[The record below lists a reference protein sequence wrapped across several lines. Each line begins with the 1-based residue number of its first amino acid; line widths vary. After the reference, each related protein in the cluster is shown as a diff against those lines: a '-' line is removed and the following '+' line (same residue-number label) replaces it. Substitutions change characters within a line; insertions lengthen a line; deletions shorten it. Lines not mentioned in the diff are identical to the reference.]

1 MALTAFYESL
11 CAQLS
16 GLLSGEHDWLANTAN
31 ASALLFMEMEDINWA
46 GFYFL
51 HGDELRLGPFQGKPA
66 CTRIPVGSG
75 VCGTAV
81 KTGQSQLVEDVHQFP
96 GHIACDAVSASEVVV
111 PLYNGERCLGVLDID
126 SPSVARFTEQDLAG
140 IEAFA
145 QALLQ
150 NTDLPTS

>member
-1 MALTAFYESL
+1 MTVTAFYQSL
-11 CAQLS
+11 CDQLS
-16 GLLSGEHDWLANTAN
+16 GLLSGERDWLANTAN
-31 ASALLFMEMEDINWA
+31 ASALLFLELPDINWA

-51 HGDELRLGPFQGKPA
+51 YGDELRLGPFQGKPA
-66 CTRIPVGSG
+66 CTRIPVGAG

-111 PLYNGERCLGVLDID
+111 PLYNGDRCIGVLDID
-126 SPSVARFTEQDLAG
+126 SPQVARFTEQDLAG

-145 QALLQ
+145 QMLLQ
-150 NTDLPTS
+150 LTDLPAG

>member
-1 MALTAFYESL
+1 MTVTAFYQSL
-11 CAQLS
+11 CEQLS
-16 GLLSGEHDWLANTAN
+16 GLLSDERDWLANTAN
-31 ASALLFMEMEDINWA
+31 ASALLFLELPDINWA

-66 CTRIPVGSG
+66 CTRIPVGAG

-81 KTGQSQLVEDVHQFP
+81 ETSQSQLVEDVHQFP

-111 PLYNGERCLGVLDID
+111 PLYNGDRCIGVLDID
-126 SPSVARFTEQDLAG
+126 SPQVARFTEQDLVG

-145 QALLQ
+145 QILLQ
-150 NTDLPTS
+150 HSDLPAG

>member
-1 MALTAFYESL
+1 MNVTAFYESL

-16 GLLSGEHDWLANTAN
+16 GLLTDERDWLANTAN
-31 ASALLFMEMEDINWA
+31 ASALLFLELEDINWA

-66 CTRIPVGSG
+66 CTRIPVGAG

-111 PLYNGERCLGVLDID
+111 PLYNGDKCIGVLDID
-126 SPSVARFTEQDLAG
+126 SPQIARFTEQDLAG
-140 IEAFA
+140 VEAFA
-145 QALLQ
+145 KALLAHS
-150 NTDLPTS
+150 DLP